1 MKNIILY
8 HLFLREKKQIGI
20 KFFPDKIIQLAVKS
34 LPNVKW
40 SEKNQM
46 AYIENTAKNLDSIFK
61 TFKGIAWVNTTKFLK
76 NKPLKKVVEENLNLD
91 WYRNKKQDNLKCPE
105 EYLAKLEL

>member
-1 MKNIILY
+1 MKNITLY

-40 SEKNQM
+40 SEKNQWL
-46 AYIENTAKNLDSIFK
+46 TLK
-61 TFKGIAWVNTTKFLK
+61 TLQKT
-76 NKPLKKVVEENLNLD
+76 
-91 WYRNKKQDNLKCPE
+91 
-105 EYLAKLEL
+105 